1 MSRRTAC
8 VPVLLQ
14 SADRAE
20 SRRAIV
26 RSVATQRMT
35 LEMAPD
41 AMPLLRER
49 FVVVM
54 EAIAT
59 WDTPMLFD
67 VLAVGVGA
75 VNTTATSRGMC
86 IARILGVR
94 VPPGLLGV
102 MGRQRVRLIAH

>member
-67 VLAVGVGA
+67 VLAVVFTA
-75 VNTTATSRGMC
+75 PTPATSRGMC